1 VADVADSASLTD
13 IVFTRASRDPAAVMM
28 RRRTGAGQWQDVTA
42 GIFRDEVS
50 ALARGIIGAGIEPGD
65 RVALL
70 SRTRY
75 EWTLIDYA
83 IWTAGAVTVPV
94 YETSSAE
101 QVEWILGDSG
111 ARAVFA
117 ETTEHAAAIGG
128 IRARLTGLD
137 LGVWQISELDKL
149 IAGGARVSDGQ
160 LAQRREQP
168 HAADLATII
177 YTSGTTGR
185 PKGCELTHRNLLAGV
200 RNAVAGPLRK
210 IFDMPGSSTMLFLPL
225 AHSFARIIQVGC
237 LEAGV
242 VLGHWPDASTLIQ
255 GLPEFQPT
263 FLLAVPRVFEKVYN
277 SAQQQASASRARS
290 LIFGAAAET
299 AIAWSRLAGSGPAGP
314 AGNGPE
320 GNGPA
325 ANRPEGNGPAANR
338 PEGNGP
344 AGNGPAGNGP
354 AANGPAAN
362 RAAGP
367 GLPLRLRHAL
377 FDRLVYARLRAA
389 VGGKVQYA
397 VSGGAPL
404 SDRLGHFFRGA
415 GLPVLEGYGLTET
428 SAAATVN
435 KPDQHK
441 IGTVGLPL
449 PGVSVRIAD
458 DGEILISGPNVFSGY
473 FANPAATTEML
484 DADGWLHSGDL
495 GDLDD
500 EGFLRVSGRKK
511 EIIVTAGG
519 KNVSPAVLEDRL
531 RAHPLV
537 SQCMVVGD
545 GRPYIACLVTIDEEA
560 LGFWKERHGRPAT
573 ASPADLA
580 DDPDLLAE
588 IQTAV
593 DDANK
598 AVSRAES
605 IRRFRILGEDFTERT
620 GHLTASL
627 KVRRNVV
634 VRDFAAD
641 IEAMYR

>member
-1 VADVADSASLTD
+1 LRTYSAPAVADVADSASLAD
-13 IVFTRASRDPAAVMM
+13 IVFTRASREPAAVML

-42 GIFRDEVS
+42 GMFRDEVS

-83 IWTAGAVTVPV
+83 IWAAGAVTVPV

-101 QVEWILGDSG
+101 QIEWILGDSG

-117 ETTEHAAAIGG
+117 ETGEHAGTIGG

-137 LGVWQISELDKL
+137 LGVWQISELDEL

-185 PKGCELTHRNLLAGV
+185 PKGCELTHGNLLAGV

-237 LEAGV
+237 LEADV

-277 SAQQQASASRARS
+277 SAQQQAAASRARS

-314 AGNGPE
+314 AA
-320 GNGPA
+320 NGPA
-325 ANRPEGNGPAANR
+325 ANRPEGNGP
-338 PEGNGP
+338 EGNGP
-344 AGNGPAGNGP
+344 AAS
-354 AANGPAAN
+354 

-367 GLPLRLRHAL
+367 GLSLQLRHAV

-404 SDRLGHFFRGA
+404 GDRLGHFFRGA

-435 KPDQHK
+435 KPDHHK
-441 IGTVGLPL
+441 IGTVGIPL

-473 FANPAATTEML
+473 WANPAATAEVL
-484 DADGWLHSGDL
+484 DADGWLHSGDI

-511 EIIVTAGG
+511 ELIITAGG

-545 GRPYIACLVTIDEEA
+545 GRPYIACLVTIDTDA
-560 LGFWKERHGRPAT
+560 LGFWKERRGRPAT
-573 ASPADLA
+573 ASLADLA
-580 DDPDLLAE
+580 DDPDLVAE
-588 IQTAV
+588 IQAAV

-605 IRRFRILGEDFTERT
+605 IRRFRILSTDFTEQS
-620 GHLTASL
+620 GHMTPSL

-634 VRDFAAD
+634 ARDFAAEID
-641 IEAMYR
+641 AMYR